1 MFKNDGNE
9 TGFKYGNV
17 LWISLL
23 NNVNFLSSSL
33 DSCLR
38 IASFN
43 EGASVVDYYKELNVV
58 GLEPMVSRQPGENH

>member
-1 MFKNDGNE
+1 MAPGVLLARSWCLKTMVMKKDLND
-9 TGFKYGNV
+9 GNV
-17 LWISLL
+17 LWKCLL

-43 EGASVVDYYKELNVV
+43 EGASVVDY
-58 GLEPMVSRQPGENH
+58 